1 MSADYLVLGVLVF
14 CWGVPFLMLAVY
26 AFCLWMRG
34 ENLFEDE
41 VKG

>member
-14 CWGVPFLMLAVY
+14 CWGVPFLMLATY

-34 ENLFEDE
+34 ENLFKDE
-41 VKG
+41 VIE